1 MTTKLETPVRVED
14 EAARAGW
21 LYYVAGMTQDEIARE
36 MGLSRQ
42 RAQRLVSRAV
52 NEGLVRVRLQHP
64 IAACLELEA
73 RMTRRFDLMR
83 CRVAP
88 SLPDGMDQTA
98 TIAPLAAAEIE
109 RTLRS
114 EAPLTVALGT
124 GRTMRAAVEEM
135 VAMDCEQ
142 HKIVSLNGTI
152 GADGAGTSYDVIMR
166 ISDRIRCHHYPMP
179 VPVICDSAEERNAF
193 YGLAPVQRVADLAR
207 HADEVFVGL
216 GQVSDTAPLM
226 LDGFLTA
233 SELAALRA
241 NGAAGEIAG
250 WVFDSQGRYM
260 DHQAND
266 RVGGVRVEPDTTQT
280 RTCFAAG
287 PAKVEALCGALSGRL
302 FNGLV
307 TDEKTARTIL
317 ENFDG

>member
-1 MTTKLETPVRVED
+1 MTSIPEQPVQVED

-52 NEGLVRVRLQHP
+52 NDGLVRVRLQHP
-64 IAACLELEA
+64 LSACLELESA
-73 RMTRRFDLMR
+73 MIRRFGLSR
-83 CRVAP
+83 CRIAP

-109 RTLRS
+109 RVLRR
-114 EAPLTVALGT
+114 EDPLTIALGT

-135 VAMDCEQ
+135 VAMDCDQ

-166 ISDRIRCHHYPMP
+166 ISNRVRCHHYPMP
-179 VPVICDSAEERNAF
+179 VPVLCDSAEERNAF
-193 YGLAPVQRVADLAR
+193 YGLAPVQRVAELAR
-207 HADEVFVGL
+207 QADEVFVGL
-216 GQVSDTAPLM
+216 GQVSESAPLM

-233 SELAALRA
+233 GELAALRA
-241 NGAAGEIAG
+241 KGAAGEIAG

-260 DHQAND
+260 DHDAND
-266 RVGGVRVEPDTTQT
+266 RVGGVRVEPDTEQN

-287 PAKVEALCGALSGRL
+287 PSKVTALRGALSGRL

-307 TDEKTARTIL
+307 TDEKTARTVL
-317 ENFDG
+317 DSPSA